1 MGRRPKKGLD
11 YFPKDVDYYDDFKV
25 MDLMNEYGPLG
36 QTIYDV
42 VLCMVYHEGYFMEI
56 PSMEHLAIKV
66 IKTIGNRWIKKK
78 DFVLQ
83 VIHYCADIGLFD
95 KTLLNQNVITSAG
108 IQRRYNEVTV
118 RNKVDKSKYWL
129 IDKNGQS
136 LLNARKNPISV
147 AEKPINVAEI
157 QIDDAEIQQNKRKVN
172 NYIYYSNPELEESFR
187 RYIGMRNSGQRTPL
201 SKEQIDVL
209 KKELDRIGKDDPE
222 RIAICDKAFASG
234 WKSFFRIRKNTGS
247 EKNHNA
253 PKKGANF
260 KQRKNNYDEIEE
272 RFIRKI
278 NGTNP
283 SG

>member
-129 IDKNGQS
+129 IDKSGQP
-136 LLNARKNPISV
+136 LLNAHKNPISV
-147 AEKPINVAEI
+147 AEKRIDVAEI

-234 WKSFFRIRKNTGS
+234 WKSFYPIRKSAGS
-247 EKNHNA
+247 GKNHST

-260 KQRKNNYDEIEE
+260 QQRENNYSAIEE
-272 RFIRKI
+272 RMIRKI